1 VRVRHL
7 LVHAV
12 SISAV
17 LSARDALLGHP
28 ADKQGETSLARSSGR
43 CTIDLLNDYIAA
55 MEAKDSQRLG
65 AYYA

>member
-1 VRVRHL
+1 
-7 LVHAV
+7 
-12 SISAV
+12 
-17 LSARDALLGHP
+17 LGHP